1 MANRSDSLA
10 PGHMTPTVLMEFGQQ
25 RLIKRGYEEMAFRG
39 VASALPRGYAE
50 TVGESEGAAGSPV
63 RVDSEDSSAPK
74 RKCISLNSNGFDV
87 KREIFVPS
95 KMSSSE
101 RRYLRKRFR
110 AELDSV
116 RDLLKKPEFAAPAP
130 VNRAPALSSSA
141 APRAKQG
148 HRGSHVARGAK
159 GRFLPTK
166 SQPEPSAL
174 LSEAAVFK
182 QCDAILKKLMTQKC
196 SHIFN
201 VPVDVVKL
209 QIPDYFDIIK
219 HPMDLGTVKKKLDS
233 GSYTSP
239 SDFAADVR
247 LTFNNAMSYNP
258 RGHAVHDM
266 AIQLNKMFENK
277 WRTIEKKLASVPTE
291 THVEVDRTDSRRK
304 TPPVDCSDVSM
315 ECVRQAETGKPKMT
329 FDEKEA
335 FGNCLSSL
343 SEDQELPAHIID
355 LLQQC
360 IDSNTDQLG
369 DGEIEIDIHA
379 VSDDLLFELK
389 KNVDKY
395 LQERGQNQQAKSEP
409 SENEAVNVSGLSHS
423 SMNPCKGGEPVEEDV
438 DICGNASPILIE
450 KDAQIR
456 SSKCGSPISSS
467 SDSESSSSDSDSG
480 SDSESES
487 EKIGS
492 PTKLAKGSKKPDQL
506 VEQEKSD
513 VISPADANRHADN
526 AGHGEEDSESKLA
539 PEGENSKPDRQ
550 VSPDKLF
557 RAALLRSRYA
567 DVIVKARGILS
578 QGGDKQEELE
588 KVQKEEKARLLAE
601 GNAAMEA
608 RRAEAEAEAKR
619 KRDLEREKARQALQE
634 MERTVEI
641 NDNLHLKDLEMLGT
655 ATEHIVS
662 SVDETSPEHSQDG
675 MPSFLPRSVNPLE
688 LLGLFMKADDE
699 EDEEEPSSVP
709 SFKDAEE
716 GEIN

>member
-1 MANRSDSLA
+1 
-10 PGHMTPTVLMEFGQQ
+10 MTPTVLMEFGQQ
-25 RLIKRGYEEMAFRG
+25 RPIKRGYEEMAFRG
-39 VASALPRGYAE
+39 VAAAAPRGYSE

-63 RVDSEDSSAPK
+63 RVDSEVSAAPK
-74 RKCISLNSNGFDV
+74 RKCISLNSDGFDV

-116 RDLLKKPEFAAPAP
+116 RDLLKKPAFAAPAP
-130 VNRAPALSSSA
+130 VSRAPALSSSA
-141 APRAKQG
+141 APRAKKL
-148 HRGSHVARGAK
+148 HRGTNVIRGAK

-166 SQPEPSAL
+166 PRPEPSVE

-182 QCDAILKKLMTQKC
+182 QCEAILKKLMTQKY

-201 VPVDVVKL
+201 IPVDVVKL

-219 HPMDLGTVKKKLDS
+219 TPMDLGTVQKKLES

-247 LTFNNAMSYNP
+247 LTFNNAMTYNP

-266 AIQLNKMFENK
+266 AIQLNKMFENR
-277 WRTIEKKLASVPTE
+277 WRTVEKKLASAAIE
-291 THVEVDRTDSRRK
+291 KHVDVDKADSKRRK
-304 TPPVDCSDVSM
+304 TPPVDRSDVSV
-315 ECVRQAETGKPKMT
+315 EGLRQTEPVKPKMT
-329 FDEKEA
+329 AAEREA
-335 FGNCLSSL
+335 FGNSL
-343 SEDQELPAHIID
+343 AEIADDLPAHIVE

-360 IDSNTDQLG
+360 MDSNTDTAG
-369 DGEIEIDIHA
+369 DGEIEIDIQA

-389 KNVDKY
+389 KQVDKY
-395 LQERGQNQQAKSEP
+395 LQEREQNQQVKSEP

-423 SMNPCKGGEPVEEDV
+423 STNPCKGGEPIEEDV
-438 DICGNASPILIE
+438 DICGNASPIMLD
-450 KDAQIR
+450 KDAQLR
-456 SSKCGSPISSS
+456 SNKCVSPSSS
-467 SDSESSSSDSDSG
+467 SSESESSSSDSDSG

-487 EKIGS
+487 EKVGS
-492 PTKLAKGSKKPDQL
+492 PAKLAKGPKKPDQL

-513 VISPADANRHADN
+513 VISPADVNCPADIV
-526 AGHGEEDSESKLA
+526 GLREEDSESKPA
-539 PEGENSKPDRQ
+539 PEGENSKPDTQ
-550 VSPDKLF
+550 VSPDRLL
-557 RAALLRSRYA
+557 RAAVLRSRYA

-588 KVQKEEKARLLAE
+588 KLQKEEKARLLAE

-619 KRDLEREKARQALQE
+619 KRDFEREKARQALQE

-655 ATEHIVS
+655 ATAEHIVS
-662 SVDETSPEHSQDG
+662 SVDETSPEHSQDC
-675 MPSFLPRSVNPLE
+675 MPGFLPGSVNPLE
-688 LLGLFMKADDE
+688 QLGLFMKADEE
-699 EDEEEPSSVP
+699 EDDEEPSSVP
-709 SFKDAEE
+709 SVKEAEE